1 MRTKVTYI
9 ISNIDKAIA
18 FEWILQ
24 RINLTEIDLSFILI
38 NSQHGYLANYLIKKN
53 VSVYYILCK
62 HKTNMPLA
70 IYRCYK
76 LLRKIKSDAVHCHLF
91 IANLIGLTAA
101 KLAGVKVRIYTRH
114 HSDYHH
120 VYFPKAV
127 KWDKYCNTLATKII
141 SISDCVTNILV
152 EKENVQKNKIIK
164 IPHGFDIES
173 FSKPDNE
180 KIKQLKNK
188 YNTQDKQP
196 VIGVIS
202 RFIELKG
209 IQYII
214 PAYKKLLEKYP
225 DALLLL
231 FNASGDYEKEI
242 DVLLKEL
249 PQNSFQKF
257 LFENDITN
265 LYHIFD
271 VFIHVP
277 INKQCEAFGQVYIE
291 SLACEIPSIFTLSG
305 IASEFIVDK
314 NNALV
319 VPFQNSE
326 EIYNAIIHLIYDK
339 KLCHNLTTHGLIDV
353 GNLFDIKII
362 MNSLETLYLS

>member
-24 RINLTEIDLSFILI
+24 RINLSEIDLSFILI
-38 NSQHGYLANYLIKKN
+38 NSQHGYLANYLKKN
-53 VSVYYILCK
+53 NIPVYNIVCDSK
-62 HKTNMPLA
+62 KNIPIA
-70 IYRCYK
+70 IWHCYR
-76 LLRKIKSDAVHCHLF
+76 LLKKIKSNTVHCHLF
-91 IANLIGLTAA
+91 KANIIGLTAA

-127 KWDKYCNTLATKII
+127 KWDKYSNTSATKII
-141 SISDCVTNILV
+141 SISDCVTDILV

-188 YNTQDKQP
+188 YNAQDKQP

-249 PQNSFQKF
+249 PQNSFKKIK
-257 LFENDITN
+257 FENDIAS
-265 LYHIFD
+265 LYQIFD
-271 VFIHVP
+271 VFIHAP
-277 INKQCEAFGQVYIE
+277 INSSIEAFGQTYIE
-291 SLACEIPSIFTLSG
+291 CMLSG
-305 IASEFIVDK
+305 IPLIATKSGIGNEVME
-314 NNALV
+314 NNFNCV
-319 VPFQNSE
+319 EVPYKNSE
-326 EIYNAIIHLIYDK
+326 AIYSAM
-339 KLCHNLTTHGLIDV
+339 
-353 GNLFDIKII
+353 IKII
-362 MNSLETLYLS
+362 EDKSFANQLLQNAFQSTKDKFSIQRMIASLENLYLS